1 LGKFVHRVAGSAGD
15 AVRADDAWRG
25 VVVAELAF
33 REGIMD
39 QIRLREQRFDER
51 AYLFVLAALEF
62 CQTRLTERRH
72 ITGAELAHACRT
84 MAIER
89 FGVTARLVL
98 EHWGVR
104 STRDVGDI
112 VFTLVDLGLLI
123 SQPQDSREDFDDVF
137 EFAQAFESEYP
148 WSSAQFV

>member
-1 LGKFVHRVAGSAGD
+1 V
-15 AVRADDAWRG
+15 WRG
-25 VVVAELAF
+25 VAVAELAF
-33 REGIMD
+33 RDGIMD
-39 QIRLREQRFDER
+39 QIRMREQRFDER

-72 ITGAELAHACRT
+72 ITGAELAHACRSL
-84 MAIER
+84 AIDR
-89 FGVTARLVL
+89 FGLTARLVL

-104 STRDVGDI
+104 STRDIGDI

-123 SQPQDSREDFDDVF
+123 SQPQDRREDFDDVF